1 MESPPVILAAGTS
14 QALCST
20 VSEMSNLNSVLTKE
34 ELRADKP
41 DRTTFLSHPRRPIR
55 VILDNVVGN
64 YNIGAVFR
72 LCDALLIERLIISGP
87 EFTIRKRRITQAAQ
101 GAQNWVLWEHIVS
114 VEQAVSD
121 AREAGFQIVAVELTS
136 TSIAPASYIPR
147 FPVCVVIGNE
157 RSGVSPSVVA
167 VADVTLAI
175 PMRGMSNSLNLAT
188 AAAIILY
195 EIDKHIIEAAHV

>member
-1 MESPPVILAAGTS
+1 
-14 QALCST
+14 
-20 VSEMSNLNSVLTKE
+20 
-34 ELRADKP
+34 
-41 DRTTFLSHPRRPIR
+41 
-55 VILDNVVGN
+55 
-64 YNIGAVFR
+64 
-72 LCDALLIERLIISGP
+72 
-87 EFTIRKRRITQAAQ
+87 
-101 GAQNWVLWEHIVS
+101 VLWEHIVS